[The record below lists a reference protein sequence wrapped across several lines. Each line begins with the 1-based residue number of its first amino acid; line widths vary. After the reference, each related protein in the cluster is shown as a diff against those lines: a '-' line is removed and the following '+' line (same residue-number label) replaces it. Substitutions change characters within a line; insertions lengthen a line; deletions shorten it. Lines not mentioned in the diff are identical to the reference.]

1 MSTADPQQPEQK
13 QTASAEPV
21 EDRAD
26 GSSFDD
32 ETAKQALEAVEDAHE
47 SAESVAREASAA
59 LDDVD
64 ESDFAE
70 IESLL
75 SELEAK
81 EETAGIDP
89 TDSPTEGMDEADTAF
104 ARTLAAMGDDAMAT
118 PEDVAADLDDSHSL
132 AKPVESLPSTK
143 ADTDSLDVNLEESS
157 HEEAPPADLDL
168 DDEIANQL
176 DDLFQTDLNNLDD
189 VLNDVF
195 GPEHGGRAEA
205 SEKRRETTTSTSAS
219 PPAPPERATAPS
231 VSPPRSA
238 PSPPTVDAGET
249 PRATSDAESDVID
262 LDTLDDADATLDG
275 PSEIDDASSFAAPQ
289 SADDA
294 PPEGFSAPSDEHLRS
309 GANETGPIDASATEQ
324 PTGASQPAPLVIN
337 ATRRS
342 AETESKSAVPVA
354 EAVRLMLLVMNR
366 PVQSL
371 PESKRVLVNWFA
383 LTLALWVPIV
393 WCAVWFLGRN

>member
-13 QTASAEPV
+13 QTASTEPV
-21 EDRAD
+21 EERAAA
-26 GSSFDD
+26 SSFDD
-32 ETAKQALEAVEDAHE
+32 ETAQEALEAVEEAQE
-47 SAESVAREASAA
+47 SAELVAREASAA

-81 EETAGIDP
+81 EETAAVAPI
-89 TDSPTEGMDEADTAF
+89 DSPTEGMDDADTAF
-104 ARTLAAMGDDAMAT
+104 ARTLEAMGDDAMAA
-118 PEDVAADLDDSHSL
+118 PEDVAADPD
-132 AKPVESLPSTK
+132 ESLPPTEPVNEPASPNGS
-143 ADTDSLDVNLEESS
+143 ADAHDVNLEESAP
-157 HEEAPPADLDL
+157 EELPPADLDL

-205 SEKRRETTTSTSAS
+205 SDKRREAAATTSA
-219 PPAPPERATAPS
+219 APMTAPERAAPPDAS
-231 VSPPRSA
+231 PSKSAASSPPVESGDA
-238 PSPPTVDAGET
+238 PAATTGE
-249 PRATSDAESDVID
+249 EGDVID
-262 LDTLDDADATLDG
+262 LDTLDDADASLDG
-275 PSEIDDASSFAAPQ
+275 PSEIDDASSFAAPPA
-289 SADDA
+289 ADEA
-294 PPEGFSAPSDEHLRS
+294 PREDLNAPSSEHLNSR
-309 GANETGPIDASATEQ
+309 ANEAGTLAASTAEQ
-324 PTGASQPAPLVIN
+324 PTGASPPAPLVIN

-393 WCAVWFLGRN
+393 WCAVWFLGRT